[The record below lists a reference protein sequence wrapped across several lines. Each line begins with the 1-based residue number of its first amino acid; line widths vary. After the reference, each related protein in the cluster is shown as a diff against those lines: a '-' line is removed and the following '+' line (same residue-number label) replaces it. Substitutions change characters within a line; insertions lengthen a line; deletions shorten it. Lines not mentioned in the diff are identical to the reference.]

1 MKLKNTEIT
10 IVDHFRKH
18 INANKVVGEVETG
31 KTLSFRQLIEN
42 ADRRKADFYG
52 YDRKVVMVILPN
64 SIFYLEYFLAIL
76 STNNIFNPI
85 PYFTSLQELRTVLSY
100 AEPVCV
106 VTDREDIIKEIQHEL
121 RVINPLTD
129 PLPEKPF
136 EDADKDIDEDSPAAL
151 YYSSGTTGDPK
162 GVLYSHKNM
171 VSLIASILRGFRFT
185 KDDNHLAFLPFGHT
199 ASINYN
205 ILPALMAG
213 SNLYISKGF
222 ENLRNNFFEILNKYK
237 ITYTEI
243 VPTVLFMLIKL
254 NIDISKYDLRALRFI
269 GCGSSTLPISSQ
281 KEFIDKY
288 GIKVCNLYGLSETGP
303 SHIDYPL
310 EADWKPGSIGI
321 PLDVNECRIINDGEI
336 LLKGENIFVG
346 YYKNEKLYK
355 QVVKDGWF
363 HTGDIGSERDGKF
376 YFVDRKKDLIIKGG
390 INIVPMEVEE
400 VFYKHPEVHE
410 CVVVG
415 KEDKMVGEDT
425 VAVVVPKNNH
435 NGVDLVRELKN
446 LCKSQLSNYKIP
458 SRILLWD
465 KLPKTHSNKLLR
477 RKVREIIN
485 EIVEMDF
492 LIDALREA
500 GKVARTAFENKKYCF
515 LSDFQHEKIRE
526 KSPKELVIEE
536 DILCQDIII
545 KAIKAQNPS
554 AVIYSE
560 ELNNLDQLKTDT
572 AAQKYLIDPLDGT
585 HNFCFGLPFWGI
597 SVAVLNAANAPVA
610 AVIFIPEFDLLL
622 KCDGPGHPTMVYD
635 KGAWIETTTAQK
647 QMQEA
652 LVCYDNQ
659 FYKLG
664 PGAFAIYQKLT
675 KECFT
680 TRITGS
686 AVFDIALIATG
697 KINARVWNNTN
708 PYDIAGGIPIVKGA
722 GGSVSGF
729 QGEEIDIFAPQVV
742 MSSDKILNQGIVEI
756 IKGVEQSTGESEWAQ
771 PIRK

>member
-1 MKLKNTEIT
+1 MKSKSAVT

-18 INANKVVGEVETG
+18 VNYDKFVCEVETG
-31 KTLSFRQLIEN
+31 RKLSFRDLLEA
-42 ADRRKADFYG
+42 ADRRKQFFGEHDQKIIMA
-52 YDRKVVMVILPN
+52 ILPN
-64 SIFYLEYFLAIL
+64 SIFYLECFLAVL

-85 PYFTSLQELRTVLSY
+85 SYFTSVQELKTVLQY
-100 AEPVCV
+100 IEPVCII
-106 VTDREDIIKEIQHEL
+106 TDREDIL
-121 RVINPLTD
+121 REVKDKYWIINPITD
-129 PLPEKPF
+129 PLPDKPSRNILK
-136 EDADKDIDEDSPAAL
+136 EIDENAPAAL

-171 VSLIASILRGFRFT
+171 TSLIASIIQGFRFT
-185 KDDNHLAFLPFGHT
+185 PEENQLAFLPFGHT

-205 ILPALMAG
+205 ILPSLMCG

-222 ENLRNNFFEILNKYK
+222 EHLRDNFFEILAKHK

-243 VPTVLFMLIKL
+243 VPTVLFMLLKL
-254 NIDISKYDLRALRFI
+254 NVDISKYDLSALRFI
-269 GCGSSTLPISSQ
+269 GCGSSTLPVSSQ

-288 GIKVCNLYGLSETGP
+288 NIKACNLYGLSETGP

-310 EADWKPGSIGI
+310 DPDWKPGSIGV
-321 PLDVNECRIINDGEI
+321 PLDVNECKIAEDGEI
-336 LLKGENIFVG
+336 LLKGDNIFVG
-346 YYKNEKLYK
+346 YYKNEKLYQ
-355 QVVKDGWF
+355 QVVKNGWF

-415 KEDKMVGEDT
+415 KEDKMVGEDV

-435 NGVDLVRELKN
+435 SGVDLVRELKN

-500 GKVARTAFENKKYCF
+500 GKVAQTAFENKKYCF

-526 KSPKELVIEE
+526 KSPNELIIEE

-545 KAIKAQNPS
+545 KAIKAQDPN

-597 SVAVLNAANAPVA
+597 SAAVLNAGNAPIA

-622 KCDGPGHPTMVYD
+622 KCEGPRHPTMVYD
-635 KGAWIETTTAQK
+635 KDTWIETTTAQK
-647 QMQEA
+647 QMREA
-652 LVCYDNQ
+652 LICYDNQ

-664 PGAFAIYQKLT
+664 PRAFEIYQSLT

-686 AVFDIALIATG
+686 AVFDIALIASG
-697 KINARVWNNTN
+697 KVNARVWNNTN
-708 PYDIAGGIPIVKGA
+708 LYDIAGGIPIVKGA

-729 QGEEIDIFAPQVV
+729 QGEEIDIFAPQVI
-742 MSSDKILNQGIVEI
+742 MSSDKSLSQRIVEI

-771 PIRK
+771 SIRK

>member
-1 MKLKNTEIT
+1 MKLKSAAT

-18 INANKVVGEVETG
+18 IDSTRVVCEVETG
-31 KTLSFRQLIEN
+31 RQLSFRQLLDV
-42 ADRRKADFYG
+42 ADRRRSAFSV
-52 YDRKVVMVILPN
+52 YDQKVVTVILPN
-64 SIFYLEYFLAIL
+64 SISYLEYFLAIL
-76 STNNIFNPI
+76 GANNIFNPI
-85 PYFTSLQELRTVLSY
+85 PYFTSVQELKTILKY
-100 AEPVCV
+100 IEPACV
-106 VTDREDIIKEIQHEL
+106 VTDREDIIREIKDEH
-121 RVINPLTD
+121 RIMNPLTD
-129 PLPEKPF
+129 PLPEKPLGDM
-136 EDADKDIDEDSPAAL
+136 EKEIDEDMPAAL

-171 VSLIASILRGFRFT
+171 VSLIASVIRGFGFT
-185 KDDNHLAFLPFGHT
+185 AQDNQLAFLPFGHT

-205 ILPALMAG
+205 ILPSLMCG

-222 ENLRNNFFEILNKYK
+222 EHLRDNFFEVLAEYK

-243 VPTVLFMLIKL
+243 VPTVLFMLVKL
-254 NIDISKYDLRALRFI
+254 NVDIARFDLRALRFI
-269 GCGSSTLPISSQ
+269 GCGSSTLPIASQ

-288 GIKVCNLYGLSETGP
+288 QIKVANLYGLSETGP
-303 SHIDYPL
+303 SHIDHPL
-310 EADWKPGSIGI
+310 GADWKPGSIGV
-321 PLDVNECRIINDGEI
+321 PLDVNECKISSEGEL
-336 LLKGENIFVG
+336 LLKGDNIFVG
-346 YYKNEKLYK
+346 YYKNEKLYER
-355 QVVKDGWF
+355 VVRDGWF
-363 HTGDIGSERDGKF
+363 HTGDLGLERDGKF

-400 VFYKHPEVHE
+400 VFYKHPQVHE

-415 KEDKMVGEDT
+415 KEDKIIGEDV
-425 VAVVVPKNNH
+425 VAVVVPKDNN
-435 NGVDLVRELKN
+435 NAADLVRELKN

-485 EIVEMDF
+485 EVVEMDF
-492 LIDALREA
+492 LIDAVRQA
-500 GKVARTAFENKKYCF
+500 GKVAHTAFENKKYCF

-526 KSPKELVIEE
+526 KSKKELVIEE

-545 KAIKAQNPS
+545 EAIKAQEPS

-560 ELNNLDQLKTDT
+560 ELSNLDQLKKDT
-572 AAQKYLIDPLDGT
+572 ATKKYLIDPLDGT

-597 SVAVLNAANAPVA
+597 SVAVLNADNASVA

-622 KCDGPGHPTMVYD
+622 KCDGPGHPTVFYS
-635 KGAWIETTTAQK
+635 KGTWVEATTAQK

-652 LVCYDNQ
+652 LICYDNQ

-664 PGAFAIYQKLT
+664 HRAFRIYENLT

-686 AVFDIALIATG
+686 AVFDIALIASG
-697 KINARVWNNTN
+697 KINARIWNNTN

-722 GGSVSGF
+722 GGSASDFKGGEVS
-729 QGEEIDIFAPQVV
+729 IFTAEAI
-742 MSSDKILNQGIVEI
+742 MSSDKVLNQRIIEI
-756 IKGVEQSTGESEWAQ
+756 INNVA
-771 PIRK
+771 

>member
-1 MKLKNTEIT
+1 MKSKSAVT
-10 IVDHFRKH
+10 IIDHFRKH
-18 INANKVVGEVETG
+18 IDSQRIVCEVETG
-31 KTLSFRQLIEN
+31 RELSFRQLLEI
-42 ADRRKADFYG
+42 ADRRGSSFCA
-52 YDRKVVMVILPN
+52 YDQKIIMVILPN
-64 SIFYLEYFLAIL
+64 SISYLEYFLSIL

-85 PYFTSLQELRTVLSY
+85 PYFTSVQELKTILKY
-100 AEPVCV
+100 IAPACV
-106 VTDREDIIKEIQHEL
+106 VTDREDIIREIKDEY
-121 RVINPLTD
+121 RIINPLTD
-129 PLPEKPF
+129 PLSEKQSQ
-136 EDADKDIDEDSPAAL
+136 DTKKAIDENAPAAL

-171 VSLIASILRGFRFT
+171 VSLIASVIRGFKFT
-185 KDDNHLAFLPFGHT
+185 AQDNQLAFLPFGHT

-205 ILPALMAG
+205 ILPSLMCG

-222 ENLRNNFFEILNKYK
+222 EHLRDNFFEMLAKYK

-243 VPTVLFMLIKL
+243 VPTVLFMLVKL
-254 NIDISKYDLRALRFI
+254 NVDISRFDLRALRFI
-269 GCGSSTLPISSQ
+269 GCGSSTLPIASQ

-288 GIKVCNLYGLSETGP
+288 QIKVGNLYGLSETGP

-310 EADWKPGSIGI
+310 EADWKPGSIGV
-321 PLDVNECRIINDGEI
+321 PLDVNECKISQDGEI
-336 LLKGENIFVG
+336 LLKGDNIFVG
-346 YYKNEKLYK
+346 YYKNGKLYE
-355 QVVKDGWF
+355 QVVRDGWF
-363 HTGDIGSERDGKF
+363 HTGDLGLERDGKY

-400 VFYKHPEVHE
+400 VFYKHPRVHE

-415 KEDKMVGEDT
+415 KEDKIVGEDI
-425 VAVVVPKNNH
+425 VAVVVPKDNNS
-435 NGVDLVRELKN
+435 GADLVRELKN

-485 EIVEMDF
+485 EIIEMDF
-492 LIDALREA
+492 LIAAVRKAGEA
-500 GKVARTAFENKKYCF
+500 AQAAFENKKYCF

-526 KSPKELVIEE
+526 KSKRELVIEE

-545 KAIKAQNPS
+545 KAIKEQDPS
-554 AVIYSE
+554 AVVYSE
-560 ELNNLDQLKTDT
+560 ELDNLGQLKADT
-572 AAQKYLIDPLDGT
+572 SVKKYLIDPLDGT

-597 SVAVLNAANAPVA
+597 SVAVLSADNTPVA

-635 KGAWIETTTAQK
+635 KDTWIETTTAQK
-647 QMQEA
+647 QMREA
-652 LVCYDNQ
+652 LICYDNQ

-664 PGAFAIYQKLT
+664 PRAFAIYENIT
-675 KECFT
+675 RECFT

-686 AVFDIALIATG
+686 AVFDIALIASG
-697 KINARVWNNTN
+697 KINARLWNHTN
-708 PYDIAGGIPIVKGA
+708 PYDIAGGIPIVRGA

-729 QGEEIDIFAPQVV
+729 LGEEIDIFATQVI
-742 MSSDKILNQGIVEI
+742 MSSDKILNQRIVEI
-756 IKGVEQSTGESEWAQ
+756 IKGVEQPIGESKWAQ